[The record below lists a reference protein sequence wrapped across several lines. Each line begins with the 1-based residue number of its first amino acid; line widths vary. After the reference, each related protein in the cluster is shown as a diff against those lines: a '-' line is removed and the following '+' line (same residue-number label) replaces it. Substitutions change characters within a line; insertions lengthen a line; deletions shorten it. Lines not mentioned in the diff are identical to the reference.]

1 MYDTAV
7 NTLQDDI
14 EVGTD
19 EITGTLLFKEGGL
32 AESGPLA
39 GDGYFLTLKV
49 DDVPQ
54 GTKSIKVG
62 LVPSEG
68 TGMVEL
74 LGDPDMNCVG
84 KIADKDTQKF
94 RIEVTDANDVV
105 SAKTWDLS
113 QLVLES
119 GE

>member
-1 MYDTAV
+1 M
-7 NTLQDDI
+7 
-14 EVGTD
+14 
-19 EITGTLLFKEGGL
+19 
-32 AESGPLA
+32 
-39 GDGYFLTLKV
+39 KV
-49 DDVPQ
+49 DNVPD

-84 KIADKDTQKF
+84 KIADKDTQRF
-94 RIEVTDANDVV
+94 RIEVTDANDVISV
-105 SAKTWDLS
+105 KDWGLS
-113 QLVLES
+113 QLILDS

>member
-1 MYDTAV
+1 M
-7 NTLQDDI
+7 
-14 EVGTD
+14 
-19 EITGTLLFKEGGL
+19 
-32 AESGPLA
+32 
-39 GDGYFLTLKV
+39 KV

-68 TGMVEL
+68 TGMVEM

-84 KIADKDTQKF
+84 KISDITTQRF

-105 SAKTWDLS
+105 SVKTWGLS
-113 QLVLES
+113 QLVLDE
-119 GE
+119 G